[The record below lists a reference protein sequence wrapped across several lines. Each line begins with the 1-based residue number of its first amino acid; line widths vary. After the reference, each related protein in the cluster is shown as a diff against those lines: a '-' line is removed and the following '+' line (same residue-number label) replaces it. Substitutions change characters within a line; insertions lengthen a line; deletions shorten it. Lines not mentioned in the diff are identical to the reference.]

1 MSLNLESLA
10 GIKERGKLIKKL
22 QELMRKE
29 GIAYIVRA
37 TVSTYTSLLR
47 ELASELNCRC
57 NVDDVVTKLS
67 VTLNIILTMAHE
79 KNSYELL
86 NIALRLMNDGLEAI
100 SKLKN
105 NPSDCISI
113 DELSKKV
120 NEYIEIADKVR
131 D

>member
-1 MSLNLESLA
+1 MSLDLESLT
-10 GIKERGKLIKKL
+10 GIRERDELIRKL

-37 TVSTYTSLLR
+37 TVSIYTSLLR
-47 ELASELNCRC
+47 ELASELKCRC
-57 NVDDVVTKLS
+57 NVDEVITKLS
-67 VTLNIILTMAHE
+67 VTLNIVLTMAHE
-79 KNSYELL
+79 KNSYKLL
-86 NIALRLMNDGLEAI
+86 SIALRLMNDGLEAI

-105 NPSDCISI
+105 NPNDCRPI

-120 NEYIEIADKVR
+120 DEYIEVADKVR